1 MALLQH
7 LALAEGD
14 VFEVG
19 AGRTALIAPEGLQL
33 QAILG
38 VEVIDKSRY
47 MEAAESYFEF
57 ITSKVKASNS

>member
-19 AGRTALIAPEGLQL
+19 AGRTALIATEGLQL

-38 VEVIDKSRY
+38 VEVVSKDRY

-57 ITSKVKASNS
+57 ITSKVEASNS